1 MKYTIEGF
9 SQEVALNMKK
19 EITVGEGEN
28 QKIKILKLDVID
40 LMLLRWFVDFYPKM
54 KKIIV
59 GQTQYAW
66 VNYQAIVD
74 GLPLLGMEKTPVYR
88 RFKKMCELGILTHHH
103 CKDGGS
109 FSYYGFGEA
118 YASLI
123 DTPPTIQKSEGYD
136 SKVIPPTIQ
145 KSDPLRFKS
154 STKDSSINNNSSI
167 SYHSSFS
174 ILQDETQT
182 QTPTLTEDDYLDYG
196 NMPTTVANEI
206 KKIPDIIIRE
216 KILVLAKNRL
226 TNLRPL
232 TVGVIK
238 ANINRLEEY
247 SCGDTS
253 KKIKLL
259 DIAIEYGYDM
269 VQRPFDD
276 MGL

>member
-9 SQEVALNMKK
+9 SQEVALNMRK
-19 EITVGEGEN
+19 EITVVEGEN

-109 FSYYGFGEA
+109 FSYYGFGEE

-123 DTPPTIQKSEGYD
+123 DTHPTIQKSEGYD

-145 KSDPLRFKS
+145 KSEQRFF
-154 STKDSSINNNSSI
+154 
-167 SYHSSFS
+167 Y
-174 ILQDETQT
+174 
-182 QTPTLTEDDYLDYG
+182 
-196 NMPTTVANEI
+196 
-206 KKIPDIIIRE
+206 
-216 KILVLAKNRL
+216 
-226 TNLRPL
+226 
-232 TVGVIK
+232 
-238 ANINRLEEY
+238 
-247 SCGDTS
+247 
-253 KKIKLL
+253 
-259 DIAIEYGYDM
+259 
-269 VQRPFDD
+269 
-276 MGL
+276 